1 MEKTYKIR
9 LYYLQG
15 SDIAPEKQLYT
26 QQEIIDFIN
35 SMTNT
40 NSENL
45 NDAIKHL
52 EQYEYKNN
60 YRPTWVKSKIVKIS
74 NDDFIG
80 NVKPDLTSAK
90 NLDFGELE
98 DSVTKD
104 EFIITEYST
113 LNQEQKYTICVFI
126 DKNIKLLKDCKN
138 KYKYKSELLANKYE
152 LIIRDFVHDMFLSL
166 EHEEAENQIKN
177 MTVFNNIETDK
188 LESILDDVINN
199 LTVKQLLD
207 DDDNTINKISN
218 QFWLNAIDY
227 YNKEKETQND

>member
-15 SDIAPEKQLYT
+15 SDIAPDNQLYT

-40 NSENL
+40 NSKDLKDALTNL
-45 NDAIKHL
+45 
-52 EQYEYKNN
+52 ERYEYKNN
-60 YRPTWVKSKIVKIS
+60 YKPTWIKSKIVKIS

-98 DSVTKD
+98 DSVNKD

-138 KYKYKSELLANKYE
+138 KYESELLTNKYE
-152 LIIRDFVHDMFLSL
+152 HIIRDFVHDMFLSL
-166 EHEEAENQIKN
+166 EPKEAENQIKN
-177 MTVFNNIETDK
+177 MTVFNNIKTDK

-207 DDDNTINKISN
+207 DDDNTINKTSN

>member
-15 SDIAPEKQLYT
+15 SDITPDNQLYT

-45 NDAIKHL
+45 NDVIKHL

-60 YRPTWVKSKIVKIS
+60 YRPTWIKSKIVKIS

-98 DSVTKD
+98 DSVNKD

-113 LNQEQKYTICVFI
+113 LNQEQKYTVCVFI
-126 DKNIKLLKDCKN
+126 DKNIEILKNCKN
-138 KYKYKSELLANKYE
+138 KYESKLLANKYE
-152 LIIRDFVHDMFLSL
+152 HIIRDFVHNMFLSL
-166 EHEEAENQIKN
+166 EPKEAENQIKN

-188 LESILDDVINN
+188 LESILDDVVNN

-207 DDDNTINKISN
+207 NGDNNINTASN

-227 YNKEKETQND
+227 YNKEKETTND